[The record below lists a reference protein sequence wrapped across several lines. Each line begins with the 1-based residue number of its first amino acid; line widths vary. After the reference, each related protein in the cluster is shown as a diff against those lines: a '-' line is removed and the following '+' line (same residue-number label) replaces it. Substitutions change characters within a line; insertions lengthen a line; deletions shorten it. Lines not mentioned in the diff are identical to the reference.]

1 MSHLYGR
8 GISTIITVEGA
19 SSLLRD
25 AAPYRLDTHSLIA
38 KVIQG
43 SIRKYFII
51 YILIKD
57 NKCFNCILY
66 YIKVL
71 TVYYIKDLTV
81 YYIKVLTV
89 YYIKVFR

>member
-8 GISTIITVEGA
+8 GIGTIITVDGA

-51 YILIKD
+51 YIYIYILIKD

-66 YIKVL
+66 
-71 TVYYIKDLTV
+71 
-81 YYIKVLTV
+81 
-89 YYIKVFR
+89 